1 VKAFTLIYFNYKRTI
16 PIKEPML
23 ADITRE
29 LRECRHE
36 LQSLMSEPP
45 TPKDTKK
52 MDIASLIESIRRTSG
67 DIDTK
72 QALSGFIRAL
82 HDYYTTEIKIIAD
95 AETRNS
101 ELKWAKEKLNGAAA
115 ALPSQWK
122 NITW

>member
-1 VKAFTLIYFNYKRTI
+1 
-16 PIKEPML
+16 ML

-52 MDIASLIESIRRTSG
+52 KDIASLIESIRGTSG
-67 DIDTK
+67 ETDTK

-82 HDYYTTEIKIIAD
+82 HVYYKTEIKTIAD
-95 AETRNS
+95 AKTRDS
-101 ELKWAKEKLNGAAA
+101 ELGWVKKQRNDAVA

-122 NITW
+122 SYSWPLVLDKVTMSMLDNIPI